1 MGEGEGVSRRVGA
14 SPDYC
19 FLVILRSVLLTDLF
33 REIEEDLR
41 RDRLKQLWEKFGIYL
56 IGLAVGI
63 IVVASAL
70 VGWRAWERSRNEAAS
85 ASYIELVAT
94 ASKEGPAKAAAA
106 YAEFAAKAPSGY
118 AALAQ
123 LRQAAALV
131 EAGDAKGAVAV
142 YDALAAKSGVPA
154 TLRDMARVKAA
165 MIVVD
170 TASYDDIKARIGAL
184 NDSENGWKN
193 SAREVLGLS
202 AYKAGKYAE
211 AQGYFDAIVGDAA
224 TSAGIRDRAHVMQ
237 ALIAPHVPRPVVK
250 SEAKK
255 PAAAGETS
263 TPNNAAPA
271 NAAAKPE

>member
-1 MGEGEGVSRRVGA
+1 M
-14 SPDYC
+14 
-19 FLVILRSVLLTDLF
+19 TDLF

-63 IVVASAL
+63 IVIASAY
-70 VGWRAWERSRNEAAS
+70 VGWQAWQRSRNEAAS
-85 ASYIELVAT
+85 ARYAEIVAQ
-94 ASKEGPAKAAAA
+94 AAKDGPAKAAAA
-106 YAEFAAKAPSGY
+106 YGEFAATAPSGY
-118 AALAQ
+118 AALAE
-123 LRQAAALV
+123 LRQAMALAAT
-131 EAGDAKGAVAV
+131 GDAKGAVAV
-142 YDALAAKSGVPA
+142 YDALAAKSGVPE

-165 MIVVD
+165 LLVVD
-170 TASYDDIKARIGAL
+170 NASYDEIKTRIGEL

-211 AQGYFDAIVGDAA
+211 AQGYFDAIVGDPA
-224 TSAGIRDRAHVMQ
+224 TSAGIRDRAHVML
-237 ALIAPHVPRPVVK
+237 ALLAPHLPKPETK
-250 SEAKK
+250 SDAK

-263 TPNNAAPA
+263 TTNNAAPA

>member
-14 SPDYC
+14 FPDYC
-19 FLVILRSVLLTDLF
+19 FLVTLRSALLTDLF

-56 IGLAVGI
+56 VGLAVAI
-63 IVVASAL
+63 IVIATAI

-85 ASYIELVAT
+85 ARYIAIVEQA
-94 ASKEGPAKAAAA
+94 AKDGPAKAAAA
-106 YAEFAAKAPSGY
+106 YGEFAATAPAGY

-131 EAGDAKGAVAV
+131 DAGDAKGAVVV
-142 YDALAAKSGVPA
+142 YDALAAKSGVPQ

-165 MIVVD
+165 LLVVD
-170 TASYDDIKARIGAL
+170 TASYDDIKARIGEL

-237 ALIAPHVPRPVVK
+237 ALIAPHLPRPAAK
-250 SEAKK
+250 SEAK
-255 PAAAGETS
+255 PAAAGAAS
-263 TPNNAAPA
+263 TTNNAAPA
-271 NAAAKPE
+271 DAAAKPE